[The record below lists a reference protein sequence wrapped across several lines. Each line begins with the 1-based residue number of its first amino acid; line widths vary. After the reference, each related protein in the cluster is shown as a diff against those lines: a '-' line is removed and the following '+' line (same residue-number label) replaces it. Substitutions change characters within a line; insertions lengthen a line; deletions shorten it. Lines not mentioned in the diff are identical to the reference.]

1 MTVRIVVGVVAVACV
16 AACGLLSTFLTF
28 EMVDKVNEKLPEAEK
43 FGQLGW
49 YLAKRLR
56 LNREYKRFYPGGQL
70 LL

>member
-1 MTVRIVVGVVAVACV
+1 
-16 AACGLLSTFLTF
+16 
-28 EMVDKVNEKLPEAEK
+28 MVDKVNEKLPEAEK